1 MNLNQ
6 KSKTNPPPADEES
19 VLVRLMRR
27 GIRIPLALAAC
38 SCAVLASMFRRW
50 ALFLAPPVQ
59 HWALRRFVSDL
70 GPLVRQPVLCGNRS
84 TYFPGGS
91 GFVRRPTCREDFFGP
106 VAKHSGLVLEIGPLH
121 TPICKRPI
129 CNARYLDVFT
139 TDELRTNYA
148 DDPHVPVDQIVEIDY
163 VWKGERY
170 NELMSERF
178 DCVVSSHNIEHVP
191 CLVSFLA
198 NLGSCLVDGG
208 RVYLAIPDKRTCF
221 DHFKIESSVVDVL
234 EAHYQKATRPPPSAL
249 LRHLLLRTHNSSIRH
264 WKGDHGKPDLPGGF
278 GSEAGAMQR
287 KLHELHQGRDY
298 IDTHTWVFTPGSFAE
313 IVQYLFHEGLTGL
326 SMEKLHPTE
335 YGSHEFY
342 AVLIKQTGKP

>member
-1 MNLNQ
+1 MLTER
-6 KSKTNPPPADEES
+6 KSNTDPPRTDEDS
-19 VLVRLMRR
+19 IAIRLVRR
-27 GIRIPLALAAC
+27 GVRIPLALGAC
-38 SCAVLASMFRRW
+38 LCAFLAELFRRW

-59 HWALRRFVSDL
+59 HWALRRFLSGL
-70 GPLVRQPVLCGNRS
+70 GPLVSQPILCANR
-84 TYFPGGS
+84 TVYFHCGS
-91 GFVRRPTCREDFFGP
+91 DFVQQPTCREDFFGP
-106 VAKHSGLVLEIGPLH
+106 VASQQGLVLEIGPLH
-121 TPICKRPI
+121 TPICKRPK
-129 CNARYLDVFT
+129 CNVRYLDVFT

-148 DDPHVPVDQIVEIDY
+148 DDPQVPVGQIVDIDY

-198 NLGSCLVDGG
+198 NLSSCLVDGG
-208 RVYLAIPDKRTCF
+208 RVFLAIPDKRTCF

-234 EAHYQKATRPPPSAL
+234 EAHYRKDTRPPPSAL
-249 LRHLLLRTHNSSIRH
+249 LRHLLLRTHNDSIRH
-264 WKGDHGKPDLPGGF
+264 WKGDHGTPDLPEGL
-278 GSEAGAMQR
+278 GSKAGVMQL
-287 KLHELHQGRDY
+287 KLQQLHETTDY

-326 SMEKLHPTE
+326 ETERLYPTE

-342 AVLIKQTGKP
+342 AVLIKQAARS